1 MAQHPFAAQARAVM
15 EENGIVFN
23 TDGSTSVKQVFVSP
37 EQTQANPAENTPPEN
52 TQTTQSAQD
61 ERDRLIEMQRA
72 EIERLKGLQNQ
83 YNPQAQPQRS
93 EREEELER
101 ELTEL
106 RGKLHQQTEQ
116 EQADEFRAI
125 LERQGFDS
133 ENFDD
138 DVLIELRDTFIKPVA
153 NKLAALE
160 ERLGKTE
167 SKFRE
172 PTPEEKVAQ
181 TKQQVTAEIY
191 KQIPDFGTIF
201 NSPSFQER
209 LGKKDS
215 RFPFKQSYG
224 HALQEAYENGNT
236 EFIVSEVKAFMN
248 GTTPDLSAIA
258 DVGATNGV
266 GTGQVATNDETGY
279 SYSQEEAEQM
289 LRKRQRGDLSKQE
302 YSEYRAKLNAHNRS
316 RS

>member
-37 EQTQANPAENTPPEN
+37 EQTQAEPANNTPPEN
-52 TQTTQSAQD
+52 TQTEQSTQD

-83 YNPQAQPQRS
+83 FNQQAQPQRS

-101 ELTEL
+101 ELSEL

-266 GTGQVATNDETGY
+266 GTGQVATNDEPGY

-302 YSEYRAKLNAHNRS
+302 YSEYRAKLDAHNRS

>member
-37 EQTQANPAENTPPEN
+37 EQTQAEPTNNTPPEN
-52 TQTTQSAQD
+52 TKTAQSAQD

-83 YNPQAQPQRS
+83 YNTQAQPQRS

-266 GTGQVATNDETGY
+266 GTGQVATNDEPGY

-289 LRKRQRGDLSKQE
+289 LRKRQRGDVSRQE
-302 YSEYRAKLNAHNRS
+302 YSKYRAKLDAHNRS

>member
-23 TDGSTSVKQVFVSP
+23 TDGSTSVKQVSVSP
-37 EQTQANPAENTPPEN
+37 EQTQANPAENTPSEN

-83 YNPQAQPQRS
+83 YNQQAKPQRS

-116 EQADEFRAI
+116 AQADEFRAI

-167 SKFRE
+167 NRFRE

-181 TKQQVTAEIY
+181 TKKEVTAEIY

-258 DVGATNGV
+258 DVSATNGV
-266 GTGQVATNDETGY
+266 GTGQVATNDEPGY

-289 LRKRQRGDLSKQE
+289 LRKRQRGDVSRQE
-302 YSEYRAKLNAHNRS
+302 YSEYRAKLDAHNRS